1 MKTIFFGR
9 HSILHEKKSQ
19 LIIIIIIIIIKVS
32 YCDIIIIIN
41 PLGVTRAKELE
52 NLLGDVWIA
61 GQTARTSIYF
71 KVNFGIFE

>member
-9 HSILHEKKSQ
+9 HSILHKKKSQ
-19 LIIIIIIIIIKVS
+19 LIIIIMIIIII
-32 YCDIIIIIN
+32 IIIIIMIN

-71 KVNFGIFE
+71 KANFGIFE

>member
-19 LIIIIIIIIIKVS
+19 LIIIIIIIII
-32 YCDIIIIIN
+32 IITIN

>member
-19 LIIIIIIIIIKVS
+19 LIIIIMIIIII
-32 YCDIIIIIN
+32 IIILIN

-71 KVNFGIFE
+71 KANF